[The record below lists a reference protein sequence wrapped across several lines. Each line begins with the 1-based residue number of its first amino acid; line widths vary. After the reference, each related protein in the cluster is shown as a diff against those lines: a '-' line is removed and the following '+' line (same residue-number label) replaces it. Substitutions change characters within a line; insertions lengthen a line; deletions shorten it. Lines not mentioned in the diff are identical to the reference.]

1 MIEAI
6 HETIEQLRPTE
17 QQPQAS
23 TIDIHSFTLDKS
35 EDTAIDLLKVKLMET
50 LNNYVRRLSGIC
62 RNYLFKFLQQYDYD
76 ENMRNFTSSF
86 NMDTLDPFARDLEA
100 ALASI
105 DAFAAA
111 YKGSKDPVLEFLNKY
126 PTLKDKPGL
135 YGTTL
140 LYSAARNNHEV
151 LVRYLIESAQC
162 AINAQNQQQLEDV
175 LQTHVESTY
184 KQINPSS
191 GSTALHGACFNGH
204 LKIVQYLM
212 KRGADYFIRNQIQE
226 TPIMNGQRH
235 GNIREF
241 FEKFLILGYS
251 TTAKT
256 LPEKPISERPEN
268 NTFDCIWE
276 HKSVSNPQW
285 SQFSDDESKELS
297 KALIIS
303 PDEEMQRTIYLGVP
317 PNTFSVS
324 IVEFVRSGINRDP
337 NNQRAWVRC
346 RGSSIFNYDC
356 YARWQIMLLKH
367 KGIQTASPASWNI
380 TDIPAVYDSKFQVQL
395 NCWYNC
401 TNKINARLD
410 DAINYRRKQMNMELP
425 FLKDDFDFDLQEFTF
440 QNSDKTVSG
449 CIRWIPKLIANDE
462 RYRNKIHEIDN
473 YQNLSHV
480 QPIPLTTKR
489 LREVSK
495 MSPTKPS
502 TKLDDDFKEEDE
514 NDEDLTLRTFLNGN
528 VDEDSLD
535 ETNKNK
541 KWSLF
546 DITQKSD
553 EPSEPKSAKI
563 VPEEPLAV
571 GLQNVLNSPDT
582 SQSISLQKNSISKE
596 SLDKLQMDLKKK
608 EGKVSA
614 RSKEVED
621 IKAQLKAKDEE
632 NEKLEKEL
640 DTAKEEQKKAQ
651 QQKKTYTDQ
660 ISKLEEDISQMKE
673 KQDELRR
680 TKQETDQKL
689 NEELTKAELKHKEA
703 EKDKKDQAKKIA
715 DLAKK
720 IKDIE
725 AAKEELRKKEEEEKQ
740 NLENKLKIVQ
750 EEQRRAEQEK
760 QRQQVQ
766 IAELEKLTKELETHK
781 RKGEQEKA
789 YIEKIEKTI
798 LADAYSKI
806 EAQIARDFLA
816 PKQVLILDHM
826 KKTGQTVDKYFNDRI
841 PKMLLGEVMNG
852 SFQSFTVTIIGFQ
865 DHHDIFKAMLARI
878 RKFIKSIQKTKDFYK
893 QHLEKVTE
901 PIKNEIKKVNSRMKH
916 WSLYVESFD
925 QLLREKSNEYIELF
939 NIYIEDKKKL
949 LIDQCILGDLTTIKA
964 ELEKQTDSFIK
975 DKPLITEIEPLKYQT
990 LEKFIEQNITHQRNH
1005 YEKKP
1010 SPKAVSV
1017 LDTFIKQLKEDFKTN
1032 QKFTGLRAKHFGL
1045 IPGPLQRL
1053 IIYSCCFYTQL
1064 PLFESALDLLDK
1076 VNQNTVTTISTSTG
1090 SGKST
1095 LLPALLAAECY
1106 DKIIVTQPRRL
1117 PCTLICQRVNETMTS
1132 VKDPFSEKL
1141 AGWAVSGAERNP
1153 RAKILYVTN
1162 GLLKERLLYDEN
1174 FITHNTQLN
1183 KSIIFFIDEV
1193 HERSVNIDPC
1203 LALLARMLSIN
1214 PALKSK
1220 MKIIISSATLD
1231 SSVPDLFRKIK
1242 QVSLTEFVMPQMGTI
1257 HPITKYS
1264 RKNENIL
1271 NIVQELYQK
1280 RRRHDQI
1287 LCFVSSVKDV
1297 NECCSL
1303 LKTITGGV
1311 ITAYPLIQSQQA
1323 STQKEYIENGS
1334 VFFSTTVA
1342 ETSLT
1347 FPQLRYVI
1355 DTGMIN
1361 IPVYDPES
1369 KRTVLQEDRAAESTI
1384 KQRLGRLGRTQP
1396 GEYYSLYDFEVE
1408 EKKYPTPQICQSDLT
1423 NIEFALRKS
1432 PLKQGLHHMKQ
1443 FFPDS
1448 PPNKTIDQ
1456 TVKTLRLLA
1465 APSEDFTKH
1474 GEALAKLPDFGSL
1487 AMSKCILSALQN
1499 NSCGR
1504 DLIYLS
1510 SILSVLNTSALLKSI
1525 PEHLKSSDGD
1535 FMTLFNVM
1543 RAILLVK
1550 QSVPDNQFNLQYVCQ
1565 VKGLSAIHHILR
1577 QALRRYVSLER
1588 SFNSLVEYRAQSQI
1602 TSGNWPSIAKSLL
1615 AGYYENVFV
1624 SLKEIYGRNHHYVR
1638 YDSTNENIAVLDSQ
1652 STLARHRSMSPVPL
1666 VLARDIRYASS
1677 IRSRAVLSFLGELQ
1691 PGWIE
1696 YQVQRNI
1703 VLNEKEAAYLT
1714 NKYILPTA
1722 KTNFHSIDIQLIS
1735 DTLSIEGK
1743 AGTSLK
1749 AELCIRQQLTVE
1761 QPEFELENRFDPDTE
1776 EYKNLSRNLE
1786 SEAERQAKITVNPNT
1801 STKNITV
1808 KIIARD
1814 SDYENIK
1821 KEFKSFVRWLGYCA
1835 VMRRPNSGVPP
1846 RVFRPQVRAQYHD
1859 IEERISHITDTKRTL
1874 IDLYKSV
1881 KGQNAT
1887 RETRMEVVAW
1897 IAVCKFSCK
1906 VEGGFVRD

>member
-1 MIEAI
+1 MDDEQDKKNLKKCFKDMIEAI

-17 QQPQAS
+17 QQLQAS

-35 EDTAIDLLKVKLMET
+35 EDTAIDLLKVKLMEM
-50 LNNYVRRLSGIC
+50 LNNY
-62 RNYLFKFLQQYDYD
+62 QYDYD

-191 GSTALHGACFNGH
+191 GSTALHGACYNGH
-204 LKIVQYLM
+204 LKIVQYLI

-276 HKSVSNPQW
+276 YKSVSNPQW

-297 KALIIS
+297 EALIIS

-324 IVEFVRSGINRDP
+324 IVDFVRSGINRDP

-367 KGIQTASPASWNI
+367 TGIQTASPASWNI

-410 DAINYRRKQMNMELP
+410 DAINYRRKQMNMELQ
-425 FLKDDFDFDLQEFTF
+425 FLKDDFDFDLQEFTL

-514 NDEDLTLRTFLNGN
+514 NDEDLTPRTFLNGN

-535 ETNKNK
+535 ETNK
-541 KWSLF
+541 
-546 DITQKSD
+546 
-553 EPSEPKSAKI
+553 
-563 VPEEPLAV
+563 
-571 GLQNVLNSPDT
+571 
-582 SQSISLQKNSISKE
+582 
-596 SLDKLQMDLKKK
+596 
-608 EGKVSA
+608 
-614 RSKEVED
+614 
-621 IKAQLKAKDEE
+621 
-632 NEKLEKEL
+632 
-640 DTAKEEQKKAQ
+640 
-651 QQKKTYTDQ
+651 
-660 ISKLEEDISQMKE
+660 
-673 KQDELRR
+673 
-680 TKQETDQKL
+680 
-689 NEELTKAELKHKEA
+689 
-703 EKDKKDQAKKIA
+703 
-715 DLAKK
+715 
-720 IKDIE
+720 
-725 AAKEELRKKEEEEKQ
+725 
-740 NLENKLKIVQ
+740 
-750 EEQRRAEQEK
+750 
-760 QRQQVQ
+760 
-766 IAELEKLTKELETHK
+766 
-781 RKGEQEKA
+781 
-789 YIEKIEKTI
+789 
-798 LADAYSKI
+798 
-806 EAQIARDFLA
+806 
-816 PKQVLILDHM
+816 
-826 KKTGQTVDKYFNDRI
+826 
-841 PKMLLGEVMNG
+841 
-852 SFQSFTVTIIGFQ
+852 
-865 DHHDIFKAMLARI
+865 
-878 RKFIKSIQKTKDFYK
+878 
-893 QHLEKVTE
+893 
-901 PIKNEIKKVNSRMKH
+901 
-916 WSLYVESFD
+916 
-925 QLLREKSNEYIELF
+925 EYIELF

-1032 QKFTGLRAKHFGL
+1032 QKFTGLHAKHF
-1045 IPGPLQRL
+1045 
-1053 IIYSCCFYTQL
+1053 
-1064 PLFESALDLLDK
+1064 ALDLLDK

-1095 LLPALLAAECY
+1095 LLPALLAAEGY

-1153 RAKILYVTN
+1153 RAKILYVTD

-1193 HERSVNIDPC
+1193 HERSVNIDHC

-1311 ITAYPLIQSQQA
+1311 IIAYPLIQSQQA

-1334 VFFSTTVA
+1334 VFFST
-1342 ETSLT
+1342 
-1347 FPQLRYVI
+1347 
-1355 DTGMIN
+1355 
-1361 IPVYDPES
+1361 
-1369 KRTVLQEDRAAESTI
+1369 
-1384 KQRLGRLGRTQP
+1384 
-1396 GEYYSLYDFEVE
+1396 
-1408 EKKYPTPQICQSDLT
+1408 
-1423 NIEFALRKS
+1423 
-1432 PLKQGLHHMKQ
+1432 
-1443 FFPDS
+1443 
-1448 PPNKTIDQ
+1448 
-1456 TVKTLRLLA
+1456 
-1465 APSEDFTKH
+1465 
-1474 GEALAKLPDFGSL
+1474 
-1487 AMSKCILSALQN
+1487 
-1499 NSCGR
+1499 
-1504 DLIYLS
+1504 
-1510 SILSVLNTSALLKSI
+1510 
-1525 PEHLKSSDGD
+1525 
-1535 FMTLFNVM
+1535 
-1543 RAILLVK
+1543 
-1550 QSVPDNQFNLQYVCQ
+1550 
-1565 VKGLSAIHHILR
+1565 
-1577 QALRRYVSLER
+1577 
-1588 SFNSLVEYRAQSQI
+1588 
-1602 TSGNWPSIAKSLL
+1602 
-1615 AGYYENVFV
+1615 
-1624 SLKEIYGRNHHYVR
+1624 
-1638 YDSTNENIAVLDSQ
+1638 
-1652 STLARHRSMSPVPL
+1652 
-1666 VLARDIRYASS
+1666 
-1677 IRSRAVLSFLGELQ
+1677 
-1691 PGWIE
+1691 
-1696 YQVQRNI
+1696 
-1703 VLNEKEAAYLT
+1703 
-1714 NKYILPTA
+1714 
-1722 KTNFHSIDIQLIS
+1722 
-1735 DTLSIEGK
+1735 
-1743 AGTSLK
+1743 
-1749 AELCIRQQLTVE
+1749 
-1761 QPEFELENRFDPDTE
+1761 
-1776 EYKNLSRNLE
+1776 
-1786 SEAERQAKITVNPNT
+1786 
-1801 STKNITV
+1801 
-1808 KIIARD
+1808 
-1814 SDYENIK
+1814 
-1821 KEFKSFVRWLGYCA
+1821 
-1835 VMRRPNSGVPP
+1835 
-1846 RVFRPQVRAQYHD
+1846 
-1859 IEERISHITDTKRTL
+1859 
-1874 IDLYKSV
+1874 
-1881 KGQNAT
+1881 
-1887 RETRMEVVAW
+1887 
-1897 IAVCKFSCK
+1897 
-1906 VEGGFVRD
+1906 

>member
-1 MIEAI
+1 MDDEQDKKNLKKCFKDMIEAI

-17 QQPQAS
+17 QQLQAS

-35 EDTAIDLLKVKLMET
+35 EDTAIDLLKVKLMEM

-191 GSTALHGACFNGH
+191 GSTALHGACYNGH
-204 LKIVQYLM
+204 LKIVQYLI

-276 HKSVSNPQW
+276 YKSVSNPQW

-297 KALIIS
+297 EALIIS

-324 IVEFVRSGINRDP
+324 IVDFVRSGINRDP

-367 KGIQTASPASWNI
+367 TGIQTASPASWNI

-410 DAINYRRKQMNMELP
+410 DAINYRRKQMNMELQ
-425 FLKDDFDFDLQEFTF
+425 FLKDDFDFDLQEFTL

-514 NDEDLTLRTFLNGN
+514 NDEDLTPRTFLNGN

-535 ETNKNK
+535 ETNK
-541 KWSLF
+541 
-546 DITQKSD
+546 
-553 EPSEPKSAKI
+553 
-563 VPEEPLAV
+563 
-571 GLQNVLNSPDT
+571 
-582 SQSISLQKNSISKE
+582 
-596 SLDKLQMDLKKK
+596 
-608 EGKVSA
+608 
-614 RSKEVED
+614 
-621 IKAQLKAKDEE
+621 
-632 NEKLEKEL
+632 
-640 DTAKEEQKKAQ
+640 
-651 QQKKTYTDQ
+651 
-660 ISKLEEDISQMKE
+660 
-673 KQDELRR
+673 
-680 TKQETDQKL
+680 
-689 NEELTKAELKHKEA
+689 
-703 EKDKKDQAKKIA
+703 
-715 DLAKK
+715 
-720 IKDIE
+720 
-725 AAKEELRKKEEEEKQ
+725 
-740 NLENKLKIVQ
+740 
-750 EEQRRAEQEK
+750 
-760 QRQQVQ
+760 
-766 IAELEKLTKELETHK
+766 
-781 RKGEQEKA
+781 
-789 YIEKIEKTI
+789 
-798 LADAYSKI
+798 
-806 EAQIARDFLA
+806 
-816 PKQVLILDHM
+816 
-826 KKTGQTVDKYFNDRI
+826 
-841 PKMLLGEVMNG
+841 
-852 SFQSFTVTIIGFQ
+852 
-865 DHHDIFKAMLARI
+865 
-878 RKFIKSIQKTKDFYK
+878 
-893 QHLEKVTE
+893 
-901 PIKNEIKKVNSRMKH
+901 
-916 WSLYVESFD
+916 
-925 QLLREKSNEYIELF
+925 EYIELF

-1032 QKFTGLRAKHFGL
+1032 QKFTGLHAKHF
-1045 IPGPLQRL
+1045 
-1053 IIYSCCFYTQL
+1053 
-1064 PLFESALDLLDK
+1064 ALDLLDK

-1095 LLPALLAAECY
+1095 LLPALLAAEGY

-1153 RAKILYVTN
+1153 RAKILYVTD

-1193 HERSVNIDPC
+1193 HERSVNIDHC

-1311 ITAYPLIQSQQA
+1311 IIAYPLIQSQQA

-1456 TVKTLRLLA
+1456 TVKTLRLLGILKA

-1474 GEALAKLPDFGSL
+1474 GEALAKLPDYDSL
-1487 AMSKCILSALQN
+1487 AMSKSILSALQD

-1543 RAILLVK
+1543 REILLVK

-1602 TSGNWPSIAKSLL
+1602 TSGDWPSIAKSLL

-1691 PGWIE
+1691 PEWIE

-1749 AELCIRQQLTVE
+1749 AELYIRQQLTVE

-1786 SEAERQAKITVNPNT
+1786 SVMKMPHIFKPMIWRWEAERQAKITVNPNT

-1808 KIIARD
+1808 KVVARD

-1887 RETRMEVVAW
+1887 RETRMEVFAW
-1897 IAVCKFSCK
+1897 IAVCHGAYFADDPAKSHQYTVTDLNDDTRVIYYTK
-1906 VEGGFVRD
+1906 VVLGNVSHQSAPSTELVSAPLPYHSVVGKLNGFTEYIVYRYGQALPYLKITYTA